1 MNHFNLSLLNMQY
14 LYMGDMF
21 INRVVLRPVLIFSL
35 FPLQSECGNNFHRLL
50 YPIVASDIWLLVK
63 NDFEYFG
70 LFLLNNLRN
79 SKKIIM
85 DLKFIINSFVILL
98 LISGCGFLD
107 IDEKTIETRKA
118 IFIVDPYFVEITYT
132 FTDDSLD
139 PIISYFLKLTDEKT
153 NELYALLPLQIDG
166 FSFIE
171 GYQYRIKVLVTL
183 YKNMIPSVESNVVI
197 TPDGYNFGGIE
208 SFELI
213 EVLSKI
219 EIIH

>member
-1 MNHFNLSLLNMQY
+1 MLFNRM
-14 LYMGDMF
+14 
-21 INRVVLRPVLIFSL
+21 VLRPVLIFSL
-35 FPLQSECGNNFHRLL
+35 FPLQSECGNNFLRLL

-118 IFIVDPYFVEITYT
+118 IFIVEPSFVEITYT
-132 FTDDSLD
+132 FTDDSRD
-139 PIISYFLKLTDEKT
+139 PISTYCLKLTDENT
-153 NELYALLPLQIDG
+153 NELYAISPHRIEG
-166 FSFIE
+166 FSYTE

-183 YKNMIPSVESNVVI
+183 DKRIVPSIDENVVV
-197 TPDGYNFGGIE
+197 TPSGYTFGSLE

-213 EVLSKI
+213 EVLSKNRVY
-219 EIIH
+219 